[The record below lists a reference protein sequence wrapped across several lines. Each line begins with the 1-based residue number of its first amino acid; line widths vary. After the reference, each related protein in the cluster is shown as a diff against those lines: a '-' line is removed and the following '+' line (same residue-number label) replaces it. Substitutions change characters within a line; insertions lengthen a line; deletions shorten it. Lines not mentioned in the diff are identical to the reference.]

1 MAIQV
6 SLHRVMKLDQFKK
19 KTKKHLVT
27 VRVDEELYK
36 KLLKLDINISEAV
49 RTFLEKLTKGQS

>member
-1 MAIQV
+1 
-6 SLHRVMKLDQFKK
+6 MKLDQFKK